1 LAGLANAKEVLESED
16 LTSFVDERARGVCF
30 HGGHL
35 NFAASRQSD
44 TPKIPIALD
53 PPTISFPDPAPSDRK
68 L

>member
-1 LAGLANAKEVLESED
+1 MAGLANAKEVLESED

-35 NFAASRQSD
+35 NFAAGNWIIQKFR
-44 TPKIPIALD
+44 L
-53 PPTISFPDPAPSDRK
+53 